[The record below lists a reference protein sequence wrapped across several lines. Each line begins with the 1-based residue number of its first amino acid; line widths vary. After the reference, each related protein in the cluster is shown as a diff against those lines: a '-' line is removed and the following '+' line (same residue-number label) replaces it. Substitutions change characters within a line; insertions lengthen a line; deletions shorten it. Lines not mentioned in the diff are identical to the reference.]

1 MSAASNEI
9 EFSKQ
14 VRGALGNLYDPAALR
29 ASGLCGVLADDEFG
43 LRVFVAG
50 DRSRETGR
58 SG

>member
-29 ASGLCGVLADDEFG
+29 ASGLCGVLADDEFAYG
-43 LRVFVAG
+43 SACC
-50 DRSRETGR
+50 GR
-58 SG
+58 SKL